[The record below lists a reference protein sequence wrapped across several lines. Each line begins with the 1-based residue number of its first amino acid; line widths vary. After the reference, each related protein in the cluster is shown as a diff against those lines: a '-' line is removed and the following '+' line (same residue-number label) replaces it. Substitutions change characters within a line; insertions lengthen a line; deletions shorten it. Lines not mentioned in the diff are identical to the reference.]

1 MLKIFTAEAD
11 NYHKVCARQVMIPP
25 NVPFCWESEPPSTF
39 HAWLF
44 GLSASRYPKRN
55 LGRLGRFCV
64 AHAADQQTVS
74 RCERRLRLHTA
85 HWLYWQAD

>member
-11 NYHKVCARQVMIPP
+11 KYHEVCERQVMIPP
-25 NVPFCWESEPPSTF
+25 NAPF
-39 HAWLF
+39 WLF

-85 HWLYWQAD
+85 HWLYWPAD